1 MDQLREQLVV
11 SLHACGRQAVIA
23 VTGGGSLAI
32 SDLLTVPGASA
43 FLLEARV
50 PYSPLA
56 LAEWLGREPEQ
67 CCSRETALSM
77 AVVAWQRACKL
88 SSQPDLA
95 IGVGCTA
102 ALASN
107 RPKRGEHRAWIATH
121 TSTATRLI
129 GLALAKGRR
138 ERIGEERLVA
148 DTLLRLLGESC
159 ERTPLPEVKLLGD
172 DSLASEVCVAHPLLA
187 DLVAGRRETVWSIGS
202 EWRTE
207 PPVQPAGL
215 LAGSFNPLHDG
226 HRELA
231 HAAERRLGG
240 QVAFELA
247 WVNVDKP
254 PLDFLTIEARCRQFI
269 DRPVVLT
276 HQPTFVLKSRL
287 FPNTAFIVGID
298 TAERIVQPKYYG
310 SEVAMLDALAEFRTH
325 GCRFLV
331 AGRRVGDDF
340 RTLANLPLPPQVQD
354 LFDAIPEDEF
364 RRDVSSTE
372 LRKQSS

>member
-1 MDQLREQLVV
+1 MDQVWQQLIA
-11 SLHACGRQAVIA
+11 SLHGSGRQAVVA

-43 FLLEARV
+43 FLLDARV

-56 LAEWLGREPEQ
+56 LAEWLGREPDQ
-67 CCSRETALSM
+67 FCSRETALAM

-88 SSQPDLA
+88 SNQPSHA

-129 GLALAKGRR
+129 GLTMAKGRR

-148 DTLLRLLGESC
+148 DALLRLLGESC
-159 ERTPLPEVKLLGD
+159 ERALLPEIKLLED
-172 DSLASEVCVAHPLLA
+172 DSLASEICVAHPLLA
-187 DLVAGRRETVWSIGS
+187 DLVAGRRDTVWSIHT
-202 EWRTE
+202 EWRAE
-207 PPVQPAGL
+207 PPVQPVGL

-231 HAAERRLGG
+231 HVAEQRLGG
-240 QVAFELA
+240 QVGFELA
-247 WVNVDKP
+247 WINVDKP
-254 PLDFLTIEARCRQFI
+254 PLDFLTIEARCRQFT

-287 FPNTAFIVGID
+287 FPNTAFVVGID

-310 SEVAMLDALAEFRTH
+310 SEEAMLDALAELRTH

-331 AGRRVGDDF
+331 AGRRVENAF
-340 RTLANLPLPPQVQD
+340 RTLSNLPLPPQVRD
-354 LFDAIPEDEF
+354 LFDAIPEEEF